1 MVKTPLSGVKAMINS
16 LAFRT
21 IIIGIILTALVAGGA
36 FYLFQ
41 PKNTTS
47 TPQESKNLL
56 ESSVPSKTFKEYVD
70 ESGFSFR
77 YPDDVVINKKDIKDE
92 TIYADLELNSPKAKG
107 NITIKIMDTKIK
119 SLEDW
124 FLENKLSSLSASV
137 KNSRIGD
144 LPGWE
149 IKFDSQLTTISLD
162 QNILFTIDVNPQG
175 EYWVSVRNTL
185 LSSFIFVEKQQES
198 SLDTQ
203 STDPAE
209 SDIILEEEVIE

>member
-1 MVKTPLSGVKAMINS
+1 MINS
-16 LAFRT
+16 ITFR
-21 IIIGIILTALVAGGA
+21 IVIIGIILTVVVAVSA

-56 ESSVPSKTFKEYVD
+56 GSNVPSKTLKEYVD
-70 ESGFSFR
+70 ESGFSFS
-77 YPDDVVINKKDIKDE
+77 YPDDVVINKKGIKDE
-92 TIYADLELNSPKAKG
+92 ISYADLELNSPKAKG

-124 FLENKLSSLSASV
+124 LLENKLSSLSASV
-137 KNSRIGD
+137 KDAKIGD

-149 IKFDSQLTTISLD
+149 IKFNNNLMTISID
-162 QNILFTIDVNPQG
+162 QNIFFSVNVNQQD
-175 EYWVSVRNTL
+175 EYWLSVRNTL

-198 SLDTQ
+198 RLDTQ
-203 STDPAE
+203 FTDAAE

>member
-1 MVKTPLSGVKAMINS
+1 MVNS
-16 LAFRT
+16 LAFR
-21 IIIGIILTALVAGGA
+21 IVIIGIMLTALVAGGA

-56 ESSVPSKTFKEYVD
+56 GSNIPSKTHKEYVD
-70 ESGFSFR
+70 ESGFSFQ
-77 YPDDVVINKKDIKDE
+77 YPDDVVINKKEVKDE
-92 TIYADLELNSPKAKG
+92 TTYADLELNSSKAKG
-107 NITIKIMDTKIK
+107 SITIKIMDTKIK
-119 SLEDW
+119 SIEDW
-124 FLENKLSSLSASV
+124 LLENKLSSLLASV
-137 KNSRIGD
+137 KDTKIGD

-149 IKFDSQLTTISLD
+149 IKFNNNLMTISID
-162 QNILFTIDVNPQG
+162 QNILFSVNVNQQD
-175 EYWVSVRNTL
+175 EYWLSVRNTL